1 MNLDLTV
8 SFTDYQLPLTKQQLA
23 KNSVVDI
30 WLWPLDGVA
39 GGLFPAA
46 SPDSPP
52 MNRKT
57 LARARR
63 MSGRFMQ
70 RMILGAYLG
79 LPGKSVHLLR
89 SNRGRPYLDPEQHH
103 SDILFNTSH
112 SGGWQMMALAE
123 GVQTGIDI
131 ELLDHRHD
139 ARAIAGRHFN
149 AHENEYLAGLSEAQ
163 RYAGFIR
170 LWNGKEA
177 VLKALGCG
185 LAGNMKN
192 VTVLQGPPARAE
204 ESISGQVWQL
214 IDVQPFAELYATL
227 AVPDDRPLSIR
238 ARRIRLPG

>member
-1 MNLDLTV
+1 MNPDLTV
-8 SFTDYQLPLTKQQLA
+8 SFTDYQLPLSKQQLA
-23 KNSVVDI
+23 KKSEVDI

-52 MNRKT
+52 MNQKT
-57 LARARR
+57 LVRARR
-63 MSGRFMQ
+63 MSGRFML

-89 SNRGRPYLDPEQHH
+89 SSRGRPYLDPEQHH
-103 SDILFNTSH
+103 SDLLFNTSH
-112 SGGWQMMALAE
+112 SGGWQMLALAD
-123 GVQTGIDI
+123 GLQTGIDI

-139 ARAIAGRHFN
+139 ALAIARRFFN
-149 AHENEYLAGLSEAQ
+149 DRENEYLAGLTDDQ

-177 VLKALGCG
+177 VLKALGSG

-192 VTVLQGPPARAE
+192 VDVLPGPPARAE
-204 ESISGQVWQL
+204 ETISGQVWQL
-214 IDVQPFAELYATL
+214 IDVQPFAELFAIL
-227 AVPDDRPLSIR
+227 AVPDVRQLSIR